1 MEFLSFLES
10 LRAPWLD
17 AVMRVVTL
25 LGSEAL
31 FLTLALFVFW
41 CTDKRDGYYLLMT
54 GFAGITLNMFLKI
67 TCRIP
72 RPWVRNPSLTVVEGA
87 KAGAGGY
94 SFPSGHTQNITATL
108 GVVAVTQRRRW
119 VRILCPAV
127 VLLVAFSRMYLG
139 VHTPADVL
147 TAMATSALL
156 VLALYPVARWAGE
169 RWQRWLALLLG
180 MLAVSVGYLLYA
192 LLWPFPAYT
201 DAANLAEAQKHAWT
215 LLGAVSAMCLC
226 CWVDGRWLRSPTKAV
241 WWAQLL
247 KTVIGLALVLG
258 VKEGLKPLM
267 TLLFG
272 AALFPSA
279 IRYFCCVMV
288 AALVWP
294 MSFRFFARLGRH

>member
-10 LRAPWLD
+10 LRTPWLD

-156 VLALYPVARWAGE
+156 VLAL
-169 RWQRWLALLLG
+169 
-180 MLAVSVGYLLYA
+180 
-192 LLWPFPAYT
+192 
-201 DAANLAEAQKHAWT
+201 
-215 LLGAVSAMCLC
+215 
-226 CWVDGRWLRSPTKAV
+226 
-241 WWAQLL
+241 
-247 KTVIGLALVLG
+247 
-258 VKEGLKPLM
+258 
-267 TLLFG
+267 
-272 AALFPSA
+272 
-279 IRYFCCVMV
+279 
-288 AALVWP
+288 
-294 MSFRFFARLGRH
+294 